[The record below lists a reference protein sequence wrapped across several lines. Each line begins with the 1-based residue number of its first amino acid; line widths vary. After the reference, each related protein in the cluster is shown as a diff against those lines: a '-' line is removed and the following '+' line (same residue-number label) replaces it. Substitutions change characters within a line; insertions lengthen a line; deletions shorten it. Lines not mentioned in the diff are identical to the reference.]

1 MSSDITRKLARNAG
15 IAMILA
21 ASALL
26 SACQVRPL
34 YSESS
39 GVTEKL
45 SSVGFSEA
53 SGRVGQQV
61 RNRLIFLASRGAGE
75 AANPQYHV
83 ELRTTSSVADT
94 LLRQSGDTSRAG
106 RVTVTVTYT
115 LSAVADGRVIK
126 AGSPPG
132 DRTGGLLRAG
142 ICQAK
147 GDPRCG
153 ESRRRSDGG
162 IRRRRSR
169 CCPQPLRAGRWRR

>member
-1 MSSDITRKLARNAG
+1 MSSEIARKLARNAG

-21 ASALL
+21 ASTFL

-34 YSESS
+34 YSENS

-45 SSVGFSEA
+45 SSVGFSDA
-53 SGRVGQQV
+53 SGRIEQQV

-83 ELRTTSSVADT
+83 ELRATSSVADT

-115 LSAVADGRVIK
+115 LSAIVDGRVIK
-126 AGSPPG
+126 AGSRQATALV
-132 DRTGGLLRAG
+132 DFSEQEFAKQRAIRDAENRAADQTAEFVG
-142 ICQAK
+142 A
-147 GDPRCG
+147 DLAAAL
-153 ESRRRSDGG
+153 SR
-162 IRRRRSR
+162 
-169 CCPQPLRAGRWRR
+169 

>member
-126 AGSPPG
+126 AGSRQATALV
-132 DRTGGLLRAG
+132 DFSEQEFAKQRAIRDAENRAADQTAEFVG
-142 ICQAK
+142 A
-147 GDPRCG
+147 DLAAAL
-153 ESRRRSDGG
+153 SR
-162 IRRRRSR
+162 
-169 CCPQPLRAGRWRR
+169 